1 MITDKNTIAR
11 QKLQEN
17 VAEFII
23 YMYQM
28 EDLIRVYNFELA
40 DIRQYVIH
48 HFPIEEKE
56 KITIESWFEDIMRRM
71 DEQDIRERGHLVEV
85 QAFVT
90 ELLRVKEKLLTTD
103 DEFAQVYNAA
113 RPHIRQ
119 SIQEA
124 EGKIKSDIQACLN
137 GVYGLLL
144 CRMNNREV
152 PDELQEGLQHFGNVL
167 SYLSFR
173 YKMDQFQNDN

>member
-1 MITDKNTIAR
+1 MITDKNPIAS

-28 EDLIRVYNFELA
+28 EDLIRVYNFELT

-56 KITIESWFEDIMRRM
+56 KKIMESWFEDIMRRM
-71 DEQDIRERGHLVEV
+71 QEQDIRERGHLVEV
-85 QAFVT
+85 QAFVD
-90 ELLRVKEKLLTTD
+90 ELLRLKEKLLPAD
-103 DEFAQVYNAA
+103 EEFAHVYNMA

-124 EGKIKSDIQACLN
+124 DGLVKSDIQACLN
-137 GVYGLLL
+137 GIYGLLL

-152 PDELQEGLQHFGNVL
+152 PEELQEGLEHFGNVL

-173 YKMDQFQNDN
+173 YKMEQFQNDN